1 MKGVYEITSTGW
13 SRQNLIGGIA
23 SLQRQRSGQLAD
35 GWLTAIG
42 GAAGTE
48 PTAEAIKKK
57 GRPGSLIK
65 KLVAGVPINITLAE
79 EHGVQHHW

>member
-1 MKGVYEITSTGW
+1 MFTEITSTGW

-42 GAAGTE
+42 GAVGTE

-57 GRPGSLIK
+57 GRLRFANKETCCWST
-65 KLVAGVPINITLAE
+65 N
-79 EHGVQHHW
+79 